1 MDKSFVTETAK
12 GLLFSAEKDI
22 LSIEV
27 LLSKKFHPEDVMYD
41 IICFHVTMA
50 VEKLLKSYIISNGKN
65 IEKTHNLKYLCSFAT
80 NIDASFENIKK
91 DCVYLN
97 DFIPSGRYDSEIPI
111 AKHDLDKIIK
121 SLNNICEFHLI
132 KATRD
137 SANQKYEII
146 D

>member
-1 MDKSFVTETAK
+1 MDKSFVTETAE

-27 LLSKKFHPEDVMYD
+27 LLSKKFHPEDTMYD

-65 IEKTHNLKYLCSFAT
+65 IEKTHNLKYLCNFAT
-80 NIDASFENIKK
+80 NMDASFENIKK
-91 DCVYLN
+91 DCVFLN
-97 DFIPSGRYDSEIPI
+97 DFIPSRRYDSEIPI
-111 AKHDLDKIIK
+111 TKHDIDKIIK
-121 SLNNICEFHLI
+121 SLNNICDFSPI
-132 KATRD
+132 KAMRD
-137 SANQKYEII
+137 LADKKYEII